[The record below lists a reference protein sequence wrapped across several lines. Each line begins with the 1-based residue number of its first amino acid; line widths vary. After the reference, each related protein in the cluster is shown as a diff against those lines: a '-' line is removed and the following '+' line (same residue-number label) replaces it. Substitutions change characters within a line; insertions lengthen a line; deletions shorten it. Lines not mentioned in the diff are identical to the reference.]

1 MKGKIMELTD
11 RDIDR
16 IAERLFQKMRRLEER
31 KLDIEYAATMTL
43 DEIEKRARAKFHAGK
58 RKETL

>member
-1 MKGKIMELTD
+1 MELTD

-43 DEIEKRARAKFHAGK
+43 EEIEKRARAKFHAGK

>member
-1 MKGKIMELTD
+1 MTGRTQREGLRVMRKDMELTD

-31 KLDIEYAATMTL
+31 KLDIE
-43 DEIEKRARAKFHAGK
+43 
-58 RKETL
+58 